1 MVALNESI
9 FHHPG
14 AHGLNSGTA
23 AQRGRSRCR
32 AFAPS
37 VRYVGSGRSGSSVSN
52 NLLVN
57 SNYDVLYRR
66 RQIIEAATSA
76 VIASW
81 QFIGPIRVAE
91 VALGNG
97 IIQTMLNNARTN
109 SAVQSPTPV
118 SPPWGDNTTDRL
130 GYDGSGQMITKRY
143 LTGGI
148 NSTTFAYNN
157 TTALVGNTTAYD
169 RAGNKFYERA
179 LQAEERDNLYQPV
192 DGSGNIASP
201 APGYDSV
208 NRLLQY
214 QRGTLASTGGYQN
227 AGGGS
232 IATPITLP
240 NTDQSRNY
248 TLDGLG
254 NWKNTTFNPTGQV
267 VTVTDSRNHN
277 YVNQITQVTET
288 PPGAVTAFHYD
299 GQPGASNGNLEN
311 DGTLIY
317 AYDALNRPVQISRVS
332 DGLVIATYVYDAMN
346 RRARKTV
353 TNGGLTGNIP
363 NGTTDYIWLGSQVL
377 EERNSSNAPI
387 RQYVWGTYIDECI
400 ELTTFVAL
408 GSQNLEPGTY
418 YLLQDLLY
426 RAAALTNSSG
436 AIVEAYDTDAY
447 GNTLIF
453 TAPGPDGVWFT
464 DDDVQSSYGANE
476 ITYCGYRYD
485 PESELYYLRNRS
497 YNSVLGRWLQR
508 DPVGYFGG
516 VNLYEYVGGR
526 ALTEVDAE
534 GNAPMPIVGAP
545 PGQPNWLQYVH
556 TCQTATA
563 GYGSGCNSEKK
574 GCKGPVQPWP
584 CCAQGVSAVI
594 CGFIRAAYVA
604 YLHGIVLRSGTI
616 AINGIPF
623 PADPCFLGCVNWC
636 LYQHWSA
643 KPAAPD
649 WKAADATCGKCG
661 NCSAKCCQSSVASE
675 QRQLSACAAGCGTHC
690 GTPNATVAKL
700 IQLQAQRIK
709 LGVTLCCGH

>member
-400 ELTTFVAL
+400 QLTTLAVL
-408 GSQNLEPGTY
+408 GPQSLPAGAY

-426 RAAALTNSSG
+426 RAVALTNASG

-453 TAPGPDGVWFT
+453 TSPGADGVWFT
-464 DDDVQSSYGANE
+464 DDDVQSTYGANE
-476 ITYCGYRYD
+476 IIYCGYHYD
-485 PESELYYLRNRS
+485 PESELYYVRNRTYS
-497 YNSVLGRWLQR
+497 PPLGRWLQR
-508 DPVGYFGG
+508 DPIGYSGG
-516 VNLYEYVGGR
+516 VNLYGYVHGR
-526 ALTEVDAE
+526 AVVATDPSGLFDNCPCPGGVWEGMPG
-534 GNAPMPIVGAP
+534 GNASVSSGLIYGVVDIVSSVKCATNGSTAIVEHAFNAIGAVAGFGAGFGVKMAVTGAP
-545 PGQPNWLQYVH
+545 DADSLGGGSSGWLG
-556 TCQTATA
+556 AA
-563 GYGSGCNSEKK
+563 GIKIG
-574 GCKGPVQPWP
+574 
-584 CCAQGVSAVI
+584 
-594 CGFIRAAYVA
+594 IRAGVV
-604 YLHGIVLRSGTI
+604 GIRINVDTGAQYSGVGF
-616 AINGIPF
+616 ALGAGLGIPVTGVY
-623 PADPCFLGCVNWC
+623 LW
-636 LYQHWSA
+636 
-643 KPAAPD
+643 
-649 WKAADATCGKCG
+649 G
-661 NCSAKCCQSSVASE
+661 NSGV
-675 QRQLSACAAGCGTHC
+675 LSTHC
-690 GTPNATVAKL
+690 KC
-700 IQLQAQRIK
+700 K
-709 LGVTLCCGH
+709 K